1 MNQIIARLNRCRGN
15 RISRRGV
22 LPTLDRRRYTGSSE
36 VNMPIRSSAFPLA
49 CFVLFAWMLAG
60 AQAKPETRNSD
71 AQNST
76 TGAEYSGMYGF
87 LNDGEFVQLTV
98 EDQGHVIGFISRYAD
113 SSHEGGFLEHFLES
127 GQLEGNRL
135 VFTSKI
141 VKGKSFQFQGTVER
155 ARARA
160 GPTKPITCC
169 RELWSRTRPM
179 QRRKFLLAQSMFCC
193 EAFHRIWP
201 RHHQRKGNRPPCS
214 IRLL

>member
-1 MNQIIARLNRCRGN
+1 MNQIIADSTGAEVN

-60 AQAKPETRNSD
+60 AQAKPGTRNSD

-155 ARARA
+155 GEGKSRADEAYYVLKGTLVENTTDAAKKISSRSVDVLLRSFPQDLA
-160 GPTKPITCC
+160 PPPPT
-169 RELWSRTRPM
+169 E
-179 QRRKFLLAQSMFCC
+179 RK
-193 EAFHRIWP
+193 
-201 RHHQRKGNRPPCS
+201 
-214 IRLL
+214 